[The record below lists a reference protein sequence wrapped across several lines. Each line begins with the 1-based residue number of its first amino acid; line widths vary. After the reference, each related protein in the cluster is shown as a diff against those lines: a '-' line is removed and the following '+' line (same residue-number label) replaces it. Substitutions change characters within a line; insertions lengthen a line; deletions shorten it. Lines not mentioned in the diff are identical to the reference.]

1 MTSLLALAWRLLPL
15 CAVGLGVGVLAG
27 TFGIGGGVLAIPSL
41 SLLLGLDQHMAQG
54 TSLASI
60 VPTAALA
67 AYRYARRGSLRP
79 GAALRLGA
87 AALVVGFAAAR
98 LSLALPSRLLRGLFA
113 AFVVFLAWRSLRPA
127 ASRPQPAR
135 DRAAEGDPS
144 DPPGPTPPCPPPVA
158 RTAAGRGDS
167 PGDPLLLGIGGLVG
181 GLAGL
186 LGVGG
191 GAVATPLLVLLCGF
205 PQQVAQGTTLAVIV
219 LSASSGLV
227 GYALA
232 GRVDWVAAAALFAGA
247 ALTVPV
253 GASLAHRLPE
263 AALRRIFAVF
273 LTLVAAVEAMRAI

>member
-67 AYRYARRGSLRP
+67 AHRYARRGSLRP
-79 GAALRLGA
+79 AAALRLGA

-127 ASRPQPAR
+127 ASRPQPAH
-135 DRAAEGDPS
+135 DRAAEGDPV
-144 DPPGPTPPCPPPVA
+144 DPAGPTAPS
-158 RTAAGRGDS
+158 AGRGDS

-219 LSASSGLV
+219 LSASSGLI